1 MSPRKD
7 PISRLVSILYRQEL
21 KTVSH
26 LLEQHGISF
35 SQLPFLME
43 LYSHQGIT
51 QEKLVSKVQVDKAM
65 ATRVLKQMDGKGFIT
80 RERNPDDARSKL
92 VYLTGEAEKLK
103 PELLKII
110 ADWNDVLTQGITEE
124 EIEVVKR
131 VNRKMI
137 ENVKQRY
144 DSK

>member
-26 LLEQHGISF
+26 LLEQHGVSF

-80 RERNPDDARSKL
+80 REKNPDDARSKL
-92 VYLTGEAEKLK
+92 VYLTGEADKLK

-110 ADWNDVLTQGITEE
+110 ADWNDVLTQGISEE

>member
-1 MSPRKD
+1 MSAKKD

-21 KTVSH
+21 KTISH

-51 QEKLVSKVQVDKAM
+51 QEKLVSKVQVDKGL
-65 ATRVLKQMDGKGFIT
+65 ATRVLKQMDGKGLIT

-92 VYLTGEAEKLK
+92 VYPTAEADKLK
-103 PELLKII
+103 PELLRII
-110 ADWNDVLTQGITEE
+110 ADWNEVLTQGITDE

-137 ENVKQRY
+137 DNVKRKY